1 MPGRRTGHVRTESLK
16 LVPAAA
22 PNPKVSETE
31 FRVVGIGASAGG
43 LEACT
48 KFLNALPTDSGL
60 AYILV
65 QHLDPHHQSML
76 VELLGEHTALT
87 VRLAEDGMRLERE
100 HLYIIPPATYLTVRT
115 NALHL
120 APASMGHGARLP
132 FDILLR
138 SMAEELGARAVCI
151 VLSGTGSDGSAGLLK
166 IKAKGG
172 LVIVQEPGDASYD
185 GMPRSAIET
194 GVVDLVLPVASIPD
208 ALLQPLRHI
217 AVSGP
222 KVPDGDGGD
231 GLQEIIGLLRSR
243 TAHDFTHYKTGTLRR
258 RIERRMSMASVESS
272 DMGRYVMT
280 LKNDP
285 VELEQLAK
293 DLLIHITQFFRDTAV
308 FDYLVEKPIPDLVRE
323 CPPGGLLRIWV
334 PGCSTGEEAYSLGIA
349 LHEQIVAVKSNIK
362 LQVFASDVDESAVA
376 TAREGLYPASIADD
390 VSPEHLARFFNK
402 EDGDYR
408 VTTELRAMV
417 IFTVQDVLTDPPFSR
432 LDLISCRNLM
442 IYLTPEAQRRLVAL
456 FHFALKPGGILLL
469 GNSEVVSNADG
480 RFELIGKEARLYRHI
495 GQSRPGEVDFA
506 GSRETT
512 DSPAPV
518 DRSRPPS
525 RKTVLADFC
534 RQHALETHT
543 PATVLTNRGNECLYS
558 LGPTERYLRVA
569 SGHATLDVLAMVGE
583 ELRPKLRTAMQRANQ
598 ENAPVN
604 IGGCRTH
611 FDGKELAFRTEVHPV
626 QHDDEELLLIYF
638 VDEPATVAISE
649 IARIDMPRVAELEA
663 ELALTKTDLRAAVR
677 GEEIAIEAQ
686 KSVSENAL
694 SVNEEYQ
701 STNEELLTSKEELQS
716 LNEEL
721 GALNNQ
727 LQATLERQRTTSDDL
742 QNVLY
747 STDVA
752 KLVLDSDLNIRFF
765 TPHTKALYHIIKTDI
780 GRPIADLHSEAID
793 STLRDDALAILK
805 GGQPVEREIETH
817 SSVWTRKVLPY
828 RTHHDAVEGVVIT
841 YTDITERK
849 LAAEALVAAKQDA
862 ELANVAKSRFLAS
875 ASHDLRQP
883 MQTLSILQGLLASR
897 LEGTECEELV
907 VRLDD
912 TLGAMSGMLNTLLD
926 INQIEAGVV
935 SVETVDFEVD
945 DILVRLKNE
954 FTYHAQA
961 KALDLRV
968 ITNGMTVRSDPR
980 LLEQMLR
987 NLVSNALK
995 YTEKGKVL
1003 IGCRRRGPFLSIEVW
1018 DTGVGIPQG
1027 ELKAIFEEYYQLHNA
1042 ARERSRGLGLGLSV
1056 VQRLG
1061 DLLGHRVQVSSRP
1074 GRGSGFSIE
1083 VPIQV
1088 PGMPQGATHVIPAP
1102 KDETAQRSA
1111 QPATVL
1117 VVEDEPELRE
1127 LLVLLLLDKG
1137 YRVLATAD
1145 GPEAI
1150 EIAANGSI
1158 GPDLILTDYNLPK
1171 GMNGLTVIE
1180 EVRAKLGRKI
1190 PAIILTGDIS
1200 TETLTDVA
1208 DAGCRQLNKP
1218 VKPSDLTQAIQDLL
1232 ASLKPYAV
1240 VAPAT
1245 PTDAFHM
1252 ASENTVFIIDDDQ
1265 NIRDGVRTLLEEHG
1279 SSVETFASSEAFLA
1293 SYRQGSDGCLL
1304 VDAYLPGMNGLDL
1317 IRQLRA
1323 GGDALPA
1330 IMMTGQSDVRIA
1342 VHAMQAGAADFIEKP
1357 ISAPE
1362 LLTGIER
1369 ALETSRDI
1377 GKLRLWRENAAK
1389 HIASL
1394 TPRQHEIMDLVLAGH
1409 PSKNIA
1415 ADLGIAQRTVENH
1428 RAAIMDKTGAKS
1440 LPALA
1445 RLALA
1450 AVSGS
1455 PNGDAQR

>member
-1 MPGRRTGHVRTESLK
+1 MPGRRTAHVRTGSLK
-16 LVPAAA
+16 LVPVAA
-22 PNPKVSETE
+22 PNPEQERPETE

-48 KFLNALPTDSGL
+48 KFLDALPTESGL

-65 QHLDPHHQSML
+65 QHLDPHHHSML

-87 VRLAEDGMRLERE
+87 VQPAEDGMRLERE
-100 HLYIIPPATYLTVRT
+100 HLYIIPPATYLTVRSD
-115 NALHL
+115 ALHL
-120 APASMGHGARLP
+120 ARSPVGHGARLP

-138 SMAEELGARAVCI
+138 SMAEELGARAVCV

-185 GMPRSAIET
+185 GMPRSAIDT
-194 GVVDLVLPVASIPD
+194 GGVDMVLPVASIPD
-208 ALLQPLRHI
+208 ALLHTVRQNEVRR
-217 AVSGP
+217 P
-222 KVPDGDGGD
+222 KVPDGND
-231 GLQEIIGLLRSR
+231 GLPEIIGLLRTR
-243 TAHDFTHYKTGTLRR
+243 TEHDFTHYKAGTLRR
-258 RIERRMSMASVESS
+258 RIERRMSIASVESN
-272 DMGRYVMT
+272 DMARYAAI
-280 LKNDP
+280 LKKDP

-293 DLLIHITQFFRDTAV
+293 DLLIHITRFFRDTGV
-308 FDYLVEKPIPDLVRE
+308 FDYLSAKPIPDLVRD
-323 CPPGGLLRIWV
+323 CSPGGLLRIWV

-349 LHEQIVAVKSNIK
+349 IHEQIVAVKSSVK
-362 LQVFASDVDESAVA
+362 LQVFASDVDEGAVA
-376 TAREGLYPASIADD
+376 TAREGLYPASIANE
-390 VSPEHLARFFNK
+390 VSAVRLARYFNK
-402 EDGDYR
+402 GDEDYQ
-408 VTTELRAMV
+408 VTPELRAMV

-469 GNSEVVSNADG
+469 GNSEVVSDADG

-495 GQSRPGEVDFA
+495 GQSRPGEVDFT
-506 GSRETT
+506 GSRETK
-512 DSPAPV
+512 
-518 DRSRPPS
+518 DRQAFGDRKPPPS
-525 RKTVLADFC
+525 RKTTLADIC

-558 LGPTERYLRVA
+558 LGPTERYLRMA
-569 SGHATLDVLAMVGE
+569 QGHATLDVLAMVGE
-583 ELRPKLRTAMQRANQ
+583 ELRPKLRIAMQQANQ
-598 ENAPVN
+598 QNTPV
-604 IGGCRTH
+604 IIAGCRTR
-611 FDGKELAFRTEVHPV
+611 FDGKALTYRAEVHPI
-626 QHDDEELLLIYF
+626 QNDDEELLLIYF
-638 VDEPATVAISE
+638 VDELAGVAKLETAPADV
-649 IARIDMPRVAELEA
+649 RRVAELEA
-663 ELALTKTDLRAAVR
+663 ELALMKTDLRAAVR

-686 KSVSENAL
+686 KSISENAL

-701 STNEELLTSKEELQS
+701 STNEQLLTSKEELQS

-765 TPHTKALYHIIKTDI
+765 TPHAKALYHIIKTDI
-780 GRPIADLHSEAID
+780 GRPLADLHSEAID
-793 STLRDDALAILK
+793 STLPDDARAILK
-805 GGQPVEREIETH
+805 GGPPVEREIETH
-817 SSVWTRKVLPY
+817 NSVWNRKVLPY

-849 LAAEALVAAKQDA
+849 LAAEALVDAKQDA
-862 ELANVAKSRFLAS
+862 ELANVAKSRFLAA

-897 LEGTECEELV
+897 LEGTPSQELI

-935 SVETVDFEVD
+935 RAEIEDFP
-945 DILVRLKNE
+945 IGALLIRLKNE

-961 KALDLRV
+961 KGLDLRV
-968 ITNGMTVRSDPR
+968 ITSGLTISSDPR

-1003 IGCRRRGPFLSIEVW
+1003 IGCRRKGDLISIEVW
-1018 DTGVGIPQG
+1018 DTGVGIPKG
-1027 ELKAIFEEYYQLHNA
+1027 ELKAIFAEYHQLHNA

-1061 DLLGHRVQVSSRP
+1061 DLLGHRVHVCSRP
-1074 GRGSGFSIE
+1074 GNGSGFGID

-1088 PGMPQGATHVIPAP
+1088 PDMMGTAADVVPAP
-1102 KDETAQRSA
+1102 TGETAERGA
-1111 QPATVL
+1111 RTGTVL

-1127 LLVLLLLDKG
+1127 LLVRLLLDKG
-1137 YRVLATAD
+1137 YRVVSAAD
-1145 GPEAI
+1145 GPEVI
-1150 EIAANGSI
+1150 EITADGSVR
-1158 GPDLILTDYNLPK
+1158 PDLILTDYNLPN
-1171 GMNGLTVIE
+1171 GMNGLALIE
-1180 EVRAKLGRKI
+1180 KLRAKLDREI
-1190 PAIILTGDIS
+1190 PAIVLTGDIS
-1200 TETLTDVA
+1200 TDTLTTVA
-1208 DAGCRQLNKP
+1208 GKRCRQLNKP
-1218 VKPSDLTQAIQDLL
+1218 VKPLDLTQAIQDLL
-1232 ASLKPYAV
+1232 ALVNPSAHIT
-1240 VAPAT
+1240 PAT
-1245 PTDAFHM
+1245 PHKAI
-1252 ASENTVFIIDDDQ
+1252 ENTVFIIDDDR
-1265 NIRDGVRTLLEEHG
+1265 NIRDGVRSLLEENG
-1279 SSVETFASSEAFLA
+1279 RTVETFASSEAFLA
-1293 SYRQGSDGCLL
+1293 SYRPGSAGCLL

-1317 IRQLRA
+1317 VKRLRA
-1323 GGDALPA
+1323 GADLLPA
-1330 IMMTGQSDVRIA
+1330 IMMTGRSDVRIA

-1362 LLTGIER
+1362 LLTGIEH
-1369 ALETSRDI
+1369 ALEVSRDT
-1377 GKLRLWRENAAK
+1377 GKLRLWRQNAAK
-1389 HIASL
+1389 HIAGL
-1394 TPRQHEIMDLVLAGH
+1394 TPRQHQIMDLVLAGH

-1415 ADLGIAQRTVENH
+1415 ADLGISQRTVENH
-1428 RAAIMDKTGAKS
+1428 RAAIMDRTGTKS

-1450 AVSGS
+1450 AAGGS
-1455 PNGDAQR
+1455 SNGDARG